1 MSDVLQKAF
10 LALVR
15 MGLGLGAGN
24 LDVFKNHV
32 NWVAIQA
39 LAEKQMLS
47 AVVLDGIE
55 RLPAEMRPPKVDL
68 LQWIG
73 EVLQS
78 ESVYATQWKSACDL
92 ARVFEDNYIRTYI
105 LKGFV
110 VSECYPQPEHR
121 VSVDLDSFLIPHKGD
136 YDAWELGN
144 QLMENAGFEV
154 DRSFYKNSTIILPGL
169 MVENHQFMTA
179 IRGSKRLKNFE
190 LMLQSYIHDDKGED
204 KFEGTS
210 MYRPPLMV
218 SALFLIEHAHA
229 HFLHEGITWRHV
241 LDWMM
246 FSRKHK
252 YQIDWYTLD
261 AFIDEFGFRQFY
273 TSYVRLGWYL
283 LGEVSHEE
291 LTKLDLKM
299 LADVWAD
306 LDLHEFHG
314 IKGKI
319 ALAGNEIR
327 AAWKYHYFSS
337 DMMITDLLRRVTGF
351 IFERH
356 PKIERDQQRSGD
368 GKMMYDG
375 RSKMYDG

>member
-92 ARVFEDNYIRTYI
+92 ALLLENNHIRIYV

-110 VSECYPQPEHR
+110 VSECYPKPAHR
-121 VSVDLDSFLIPHKGD
+121 VSVDLDCFLTETVNGVQEHF
-136 YDAWELGN
+136 DAWELGN
-144 QLMENAGFEV
+144 QLMEREGFGV
-154 DRSFYKNSTIILPGL
+154 DRNFYKNSTIILPRL
-169 MVENHQFMTA
+169 TIENHQFITA
-179 IRGSKRLKNFE
+179 VRGSRRLKKLE
-190 LMLQSYIHDDKGED
+190 LMLQSYILEDNGED
-204 KFEGTS
+204 KFEGTY
-210 MYRPPLMV
+210 MYRPPVMT

-229 HFLHEGITWRHV
+229 HFLHEGMTWRHV
-241 LDWMM
+241 LDWML
-246 FSRKHK
+246 FSRKHQK
-252 YQIDWYTLD
+252 EIDWYALD
-261 AFIDEFGFRQFY
+261 ALVEDFGFKRFY
-273 TSYVRLGWYL
+273 ESFVKLGKYL
-283 LGEVSHEE
+283 LGEVFLEE
-291 LTKLDLKM
+291 LTKLDQKM

-314 IKGKI
+314 VKGKL

-327 AAWKYHYFSS
+327 AAWKYKYFSP
-337 DMMITDLLRRVTGF
+337 DTMIGDLLRRVTGF

-356 PKIERDQQRSGD
+356 PKI
-368 GKMMYDG
+368 
-375 RSKMYDG
+375 